1 MRVFVDIDK
10 PWSTE
15 TYETCLI
22 IDNRYIP
29 VKHLSAMLETDTRIL
44 LNKWDPYISNK
55 VEGCGVN
62 RNFVQLEQ
70 LPNLLTAEGWDN
82 DKIEKGLAYFTHSAP
97 APMRKRDLEEDGD
110 EQYLK
115 RGPTKRKE
123 IQETIPKWAIDFME
137 ECRKTVGNQAVEK
150 YMETNEFAKQ
160 CEKAIMEKMEEI
172 EDDLR
177 KQLLPEVKK
186 ELKDQ
191 YRIEMRQKCEQEEK
205 ERSMQRFK
213 LPVNQEF
220 NNNLVS
226 YAFANRNQNKSFDSL
241 YSLSSSS
248 FFSSASF
255 FFGGRPRFFAGA
267 AAASPLSFL
276 AGFSFLTLVFFSLGS
291 SAAAASLRSRFF
303 FSLMRG
309 IPFSFLNEFKRNMAV
324 TYASSPLDF
333 DILALRTLFLS
344 VLSCSSIL
352 GKIIKPLIRKL
363 IKKSPLCEIFLFYQQ
378 SPSQHVQK
386 LWPIPQHC
394 DKLTCD
400 NFFNTLRQLS

>member
-137 ECRKTVGNQAVEK
+137 ECRKTVGNQCNVLNFRLIK
-150 YMETNEFAKQ
+150 NSTIIWYHMHLQT
-160 CEKAIMEKMEEI
+160 EI
-172 EDDLR
+172 KINPLILFTPYPPLPSSPLCPSSLADGRASLQVPLR
-177 KQLLPEVKK
+177 
-186 ELKDQ
+186 
-191 YRIEMRQKCEQEEK
+191 
-205 ERSMQRFK
+205 
-213 LPVNQEF
+213 
-220 NNNLVS
+220 
-226 YAFANRNQNKSFDSL
+226 
-241 YSLSSSS
+241 
-248 FFSSASF
+248 
-255 FFGGRPRFFAGA
+255 RPRF
-267 AAASPLSFL
+267 
-276 AGFSFLTLVFFSLGS
+276 
-291 SAAAASLRSRFF
+291 
-303 FSLMRG
+303 
-309 IPFSFLNEFKRNMAV
+309 
-324 TYASSPLDF
+324 
-333 DILALRTLFLS
+333 
-344 VLSCSSIL
+344 
-352 GKIIKPLIRKL
+352 
-363 IKKSPLCEIFLFYQQ
+363 
-378 SPSQHVQK
+378 PS
-386 LWPIPQHC
+386 
-394 DKLTCD
+394 
-400 NFFNTLRQLS
+400 